1 MDDNTIEY
9 KKISILR
16 LKKINEL
23 NSMLETLRNHIEDLN
38 EKLEKF
44 ISGEFANNETN
55 LDESYRYQQI
65 IQKLEKKCKN
75 LEMDFY
81 CSEYKVKALQ
91 QVIEEPT
98 TKVKSDLLCII
109 CEENKRN
116 ILFSPCNHVLACEEC
131 YQKDETETCYV
142 CREKIEN
149 CEYAYLM

>member
-1 MDDNTIEY
+1 MDDNAFEY

-23 NSMLETLRNHIEDLN
+23 NNMIDVLRDHIEDLN

-55 LDESYRYQQI
+55 LDECYRYQQI

-116 ILFSPCNHVLACEEC
+116 ILFSPCNHVLACQEC
-131 YQKDETETCYV
+131 YQKDKTEECYV
-142 CREKIEN
+142 CREKVQK